1 MDLNRFGKTRAK
13 RTRTWAAVCAG
24 LFGDS
29 SSDEREET
37 Q

>member
-1 MDLNRFGKTRAK
+1 MDLNRLSDKRAK

-29 SSDEREET
+29 TPEERDES

>member
-1 MDLNRFGKTRAK
+1 MGLDRLGGKRTK

-24 LFGDS
+24 LFGGS
-29 SSDEREET
+29 ASDERDET

>member
-1 MDLNRFGKTRAK
+1 MKLNRLGGKRTK

-24 LFGDS
+24 LFGGAD
-29 SSDEREET
+29 DERDDP